1 MSSVDLPPTK
11 SGNEKLHPAPQQ
23 PSSTTAPSTS
33 SSSVAPKTRLGL
45 VPGENIKEK
54 QVNFLFLFF
63 MLKNRISLLFS
74 LKNIVSYYV
83 IVYLFIKKQS
93 NLLRDFLFLI

>member
-54 QVNFLFLFF
+54 QVNFLFLFLC
-63 MLKNRISLLFS
+63 LKTEL
-74 LKNIVSYYV
+74 VCY
-83 IVYLFIKKQS
+83 
-93 NLLRDFLFLI
+93 FL